1 MGLRALGLLITR
13 AVLLVALCGLAL
25 GIVGSMSVHRQQYF
39 GAAECGE
46 AVWDVGVGGMGGVW
60 SAVQTAA
67 AGRDLT
73 LMASGPDPGVRHVTG
88 PVAPCLTGADER
100 VRDDLAADRGF
111 LLRDGSVLADRAVH
125 DGELLGRP
133 VVVVPSTQWRGMP
146 SDGVIQPTPA
156 FDDSTSYVGFLVG
169 DPAAMDDFVES
180 LRTADMTVE
189 ASPAP
194 SSTGAAVKMPLIGV
208 TSVLTALTLVSVT
221 AYWALTLRTQER
233 PRVRVLRLLGVSPL
247 RGAASRWAA
256 SLVPFGGAALV
267 AAVVWTG
274 MSRSGALQ
282 TPSQGEAAVVI
293 AAVIAAD
300 AVLVAGTHLAALR
313 MRAVPR

>member
-13 AVLLVALCGLAL
+13 AVLLLALCGLAL

-46 AVWDVGVGGMGGVW
+46 AVWDVVVEGMGGVW

-88 PVAPCLTGADER
+88 PATPCLTGADER
-100 VRDDLAADRGF
+100 VLDDLAAARGF
-111 LLRDGSVLADRAVH
+111 LLRDGSVLADRAAH

-133 VVVVPSTQWRGMP
+133 VAVVPSTQWRGMR

-156 FDDSTSYVGFLVG
+156 FDDSASYVGLLVG
-169 DPAAMDDFVES
+169 EPTDLEGFLES
-180 LRTADMTVE
+180 LRIAGVTVE
-189 ASPAP
+189 AVPAP
-194 SSTGAAVKMPLIGV
+194 SPVAAAMKTPLIGV

-221 AYWALTLRTQER
+221 AFWALTLRTQER
-233 PRVRVLRLLGVSPL
+233 PRMRVLRLIGVSP
-247 RGAASRWAA
+247 RRAAASRWAV
-256 SLVPFGGAALV
+256 SLVPFCGAALV
-267 AAVVWTG
+267 ASVVWMG
-274 MSRSGALQ
+274 MSLSGVLP
-282 TPSQGEAAVVI
+282 TPTPGEAAGVVL
-293 AAVIAAD
+293 AATAAD

-313 MRAVPR
+313 MRTVPR